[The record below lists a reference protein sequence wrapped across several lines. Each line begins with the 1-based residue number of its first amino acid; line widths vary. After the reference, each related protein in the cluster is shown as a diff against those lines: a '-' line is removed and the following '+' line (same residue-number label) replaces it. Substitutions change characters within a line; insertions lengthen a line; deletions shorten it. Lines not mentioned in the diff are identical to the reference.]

1 MTANGRDATRGPWSA
16 VELSSAELSATL
28 LPEKGCDVLELVDL
42 ESGVDVLLKTPWT
55 PGRRPVHAPGSL
67 EAWIE
72 AYPGGWQL
80 ILPNGGDA
88 TLEHGVEWGFHGE
101 AGLIAWRVEEAEQMR
116 AAFSAELVTAPL
128 ALRRVVSLEGPVLR
142 IEESVRNSADTAI
155 EVMWGHHPA
164 LGAPFLEPGCTI
176 SAPAR
181 GFHADDRAPGDR
193 ARPGGRLG
201 VAARRARRRGDARP
215 LGDPSGRGASRRAR
229 LSDRL
234 RGGHAIGWPTLGLG
248 LELELRWP
256 LDLFPAAWFWQ
267 ELHASPGY
275 PWYRR
280 LYTTALEPN
289 SSWPGQG
296 LGERAREG
304 RLAAPARGGRD
315 ADGDRGSRASARRPV
330 AT

>member
-1 MTANGRDATRGPWSA
+1 MTADGAATRGPWNA
-16 VELSSAELSATL
+16 IELSSAELAVTL
-28 LPEKGCDVLELVDL
+28 LPEKGCDVLELVHL

-88 TLEHGVEWGFHGE
+88 TVEHGVEWGFHGE
-101 AGLIAWRVEEAEQMR
+101 AGLIPWRVEEAEQTR
-116 AAFSAELVTAPL
+116 AVCSAELLTAPL
-128 ALRRVVSLEGPVLR
+128 SLRRVVSLDGARAPDRGVGHETAPT
-142 IEESVRNSADTAI
+142 TAI

-164 LGAPFLEPGCTI
+164 LGAPFLEPGCRI

-181 GFHADDRAPGDR
+181 RLSRRRSRAGTGLAPGVLSEWPH
-193 ARPGGRLG
+193 AALEGGGTVDLSVIPPERE
-201 VAARRARRRGDARP
+201 RRAV
-215 LGDPSGRGASRRAR
+215 LGYLTDFSEGSYGVTNPR
-229 LSDRL
+229 
-234 RGGHAIGWPTLGLG
+234 LG

-256 LDLFPAAWFWQ
+256 LELFPAAWFWQ
-267 ELHASPGY
+267 ELHASEGY

-296 LGERAREG
+296 LANVRAKGGSPLLLGAGETRTAIVEAELRQ
-304 RLAAPARGGRD
+304 
-315 ADGDRGSRASARRPV
+315 V
-330 AT
+330 T

>member
-1 MTANGRDATRGPWSA
+1 MTANGTATRGPWSA

-55 PGRRPVHAPGSL
+55 PGRRPVHTPGSL

-88 TLEHGVEWGFHGE
+88 TREHGVEWGFHGE
-101 AGLIAWRVEEAEQMR
+101 AGLIAWRVEEAEPMR
-116 AAFSAELVTAPL
+116 AVCSAELVTAPL
-128 ALRRVVSLEGPVLR
+128 SLRRVVSLEGPVLR

-181 GFHADDRAPGDR
+181 GFCTDDRAPGTGL
-193 ARPGGRLG
+193 APG
-201 VAARRARRRGDARP
+201 VVSEWPQAALEGGGTVDLSVIPPDGERRAV
-215 LGDPSGRGASRRAR
+215 LGYLTDFAEGSYRVTNPR
-229 LSDRL
+229 
-234 RGGHAIGWPTLGLG
+234 LG

-296 LGERAREG
+296 LGNVRAK
-304 RLAAPARGGRD
+304 GGSPLLLGAGETRT
-315 ADGDRGSRASARRPV
+315 ALVEAELRHV
-330 AT
+330 AG